1 MSNLKIYCQSCGF
14 AHAYTMQKPNFCQKC
29 GEALGGPIKNKVEA
43 SSSLELEEEAFT
55 NNLTKLECD
64 FMDYTPSTQTL
75 GSIIEQSEGARN
87 PNPVSQDVR
96 PRNTLSPEETLEELR
111 RESSAIRPKS
121 SN

>member
-29 GEALGGPIKNKVEA
+29 GEALGGTIKNKVEA
-43 SSSLELEEEAFT
+43 SSPLELEEETFT

-64 FMDYTPSTQTL
+64 FMDYTPNTQTL